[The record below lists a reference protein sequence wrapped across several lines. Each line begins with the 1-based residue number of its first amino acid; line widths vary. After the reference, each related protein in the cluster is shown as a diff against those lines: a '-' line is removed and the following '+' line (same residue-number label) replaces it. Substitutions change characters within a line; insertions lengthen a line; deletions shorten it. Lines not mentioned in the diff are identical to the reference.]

1 MTQKTTTP
9 DGTRRDPSAWLL
21 LHCFIGPVIG
31 TVVVAMVPIVTAGPI
46 TSFGTPAQWTV
57 ADYAIIPA
65 LLLVGVLPGWF
76 FGFIPALL
84 HAVTMLVLRRIVPL
98 RAIWLA
104 LTPFVGWLVVFLP
117 LLALAGAETP
127 DRITDSA
134 IMAMVGSVAALG
146 CLAIAWRRGMYPV

>member
-1 MTQKTTTP
+1 MTTEISKP
-9 DGTRRDPSAWLL
+9 EENRRDPSAWLL

-31 TVVVAMVPIVTAGPI
+31 TVVAAMVPIVTAGPI
-46 TSFGTPAQWTV
+46 GALGTPAQWTA

-84 HAVTMLVLRRIVPL
+84 HAVAMLGLRRVIAS

-104 LTPFVGWLVVFLP
+104 LTPFVGWLVVFGP
-117 LLALAGAETP
+117 LLVIAGVETT
-127 DRITDSA
+127 DRIVDSA
-134 IMAMVGSVAALG
+134 LMALIGSVAAVG
-146 CLAIAWRRGMYPV
+146 CMAIAWRRGMYPV